1 MDYKGTPNKDVLS
14 QKILALPDWSSIY
27 GLDGD
32 DEIEIDMGVAVGG
45 AGNDLLIGTSRFS
58 TAAYYGSPKGVK
70 IDLTTGKVEDG
81 FGTID
86 TVVGIVRFQGSGEG
100 DFFKGNQLFNE
111 FWSSSVFDVVDG
123 GEGIDR
129 LRISIQNKTGIP
141 TFTKSPNGWLID
153 YKDTNGQ
160 AKKVD
165 STSFEILEIYRGD
178 VFEAWDLTAPT
189 PRLIPPKSANFEPI
203 PNLPSSKEWKYGV
216 WAIEKLVVTEDVG
229 AWYYPTKS
237 DYHPPGNLIPDMHN
251 AALGDFNGD
260 GYQDILINWVYFPH
274 VLPHEL
280 DPLPTILWGS
290 ATGLINKGSSV
301 FPATTSMHQAYRTF
315 SANLN
320 GDGIDDFVTGAMIDP
335 IWVDASN
342 TSITYGSE
350 PSLAVLG
357 SSSGKFTDISD
368 KLEGQTLS
376 TGLLN
381 SSFDHATAVGDLNK
395 DGVDDIYSG
404 DNLWISNDLGAWL
417 DKTAIINKF
426 VSGSP
431 MSLDIGD
438 LNNDGTNDILAL
450 FSDFNSNRLILLND
464 SKSNLNFTSV
474 QLPVGYYGSNTK
486 DNFAIIEDVN
496 YDGLN
501 DIVVAETRAQPYYIG
516 SAIQIL
522 IQQKNGAFIDETN
535 ARIDNSKLDQ
545 IGGEGNLFYL
555 DANGDGLKD
564 IIHSGDGIAIYLN
577 DGKGKFSLYD
587 SELIPFLRIN
597 QIDGYQNID
606 SDNVV
611 LPGTRANP
619 VDDNHDGII
628 DLLVQARKQGIT
640 FSATEDQ
647 QVALYTIV
655 STGREFGRYRSESLL
670 GSTFS
675 DRIYGFSGDDLID
688 GLAGN
693 DWINGGDD
701 NDTITGNL
709 GDDFIDGGNG
719 LDVAV
724 YSLPLNSIAQA
735 NYSIKKLTSGDWNVL
750 YTGPNITIYPALPTE
765 GVDKLSNIERIKFAD
780 ISVALD
786 ISGNA
791 GTTAKI
797 LGAVF
802 GKDAINN
809 KNYVGIGLSL
819 LDAGWTYDN
828 LASVALDAAGAK
840 TNEKIVSLLWT
851 NVIGTTPTAADK
863 QPFIALLVNGMSAGA
878 LAHLAADSSFNTTNI
893 NLVGLAQTGIEYITV
908 S

>member
-14 QKILALPDWSSIY
+14 QKKLALPDWSSIY

-32 DEIEIDMGVAVGG
+32 DEIEVDIGVAVGG

-86 TVVGIVRFQGSGEG
+86 TVVGIVLFQGSGQS
-100 DFFKGNQLFNE
+100 DVFKGNQLFNE
-111 FWSSSVFDVVDG
+111 FWSFSVFDVVDG

-129 LRISIQNKTGIP
+129 LRISIKNKTGVP
-141 TFTKSPNGWLID
+141 TFTKTLNGWLID
-153 YKDTNGQ
+153 YKDENGQ
-160 AKKVD
+160 SRKVD

-189 PRLIPPKSANFEPI
+189 PRLIPPKSDKFEPI
-203 PNLPSSKEWKYGV
+203 TNLPSSKEWKFGV
-216 WAIEKLVVTEDVG
+216 WAIEKLVVIEDVG

-274 VLPHEL
+274 VLPHNL

-290 ATGLINKGSSV
+290 ATGLVNKGSSV

-335 IWVDASN
+335 IWGDASH
-342 TSITYGSE
+342 TAITYGSE

-357 SSSGKFTDISD
+357 SSSGRFTDVSD

-395 DGVDDIYSG
+395 DGIDDIYSG
-404 DNLWISNDLGAWL
+404 DNLWISNGLGAWL
-417 DKTAIINKF
+417 DKTTIINKF

-438 LNNDGTNDILAL
+438 LNNDGANDILAL
-450 FSDFNSNRLILLND
+450 FSDFNFNRTILLND

-522 IQQKNGAFIDETN
+522 IQQKNGTFIDETN

-545 IGGEGNLFYL
+545 RHGEGNLFYL

-628 DLLVQARKQGIT
+628 DLLVQAKKQGIT

-655 STGREFGRYRSESLL
+655 STGKEFGRYRSESLL
-670 GSTFS
+670 GSPFS
-675 DRIYGFSGDDLID
+675 DRMYGFSGDDLID

-724 YSLPLNSIAQA
+724 YSLALNRIAQA
-735 NYSIKKLTSGDWNVL
+735 NYSIKKLTSGEWNVS
-750 YTGPNITIYPALPTE
+750 YAGPNLTIYPALPTE

-802 GKDAINN
+802 GKDSISN
-809 KNYVGIGLSL
+809 KNYVGIGLHF
-819 LDAGWTYDN
+819 LDAGWSYDN
-828 LASVALDAAGAK
+828 LAGLALDAAGVK
-840 TNEKIVSLLWT
+840 TNDQIVSLLWT
-851 NVIGTTPTAADK
+851 NVIGFKPTSADK
-863 QPFIALLVNGMSAGA
+863 QPFIAMLENGMSAGA
-878 LAHLAADSSFNTTNI
+878 LAHLAADSSFNTANI
-893 NLVGLAQTGIEYITV
+893 NLVGLAQTGIEYIPV
-908 S
+908 